1 MEAWA
6 FLQTNINWIQEKDYI
21 KQKQEHNLREKCYE
35 FFRFWFWFHNISSL
49 MHGFADDNVS
59 IFNLLY
65 NTNVKQTTILIVF
78 FFVTSFI
85 ERNWEKI
92 GPKVDGY
99 WP

>member
-1 MEAWA
+1 
-6 FLQTNINWIQEKDYI
+6 
-21 KQKQEHNLREKCYE
+21 
-35 FFRFWFWFHNISSL
+35 
-49 MHGFADDNVS
+49 MHGFADDNVA

-65 NTNVKQTTILIVF
+65 DTNVKQTTILIVF